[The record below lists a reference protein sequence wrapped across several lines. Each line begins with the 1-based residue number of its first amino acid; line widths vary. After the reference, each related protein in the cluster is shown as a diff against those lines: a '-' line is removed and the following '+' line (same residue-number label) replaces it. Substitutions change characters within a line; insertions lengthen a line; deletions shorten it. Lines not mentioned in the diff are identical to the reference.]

1 MVHDSTQY
9 VWLVVKGSVV
19 ELLSF
24 TGVEC
29 GSGRLVLGGVMG
41 AGTAS
46 SMGVD
51 CGSGGVTVTGTA
63 FMASEEQKTHGL
75 RINRALHY

>member
-1 MVHDSTQY
+1 MQY
-9 VWLVVKGSVV
+9 FWLVVKGSVV
-19 ELLSF
+19 ELSSF

-51 CGSGGVTVTGTA
+51 CGSGGVMVTRTV
-63 FMASEEQKTHGL
+63 FMASGEQKTHGL
-75 RINRALHY
+75 QINCALYY